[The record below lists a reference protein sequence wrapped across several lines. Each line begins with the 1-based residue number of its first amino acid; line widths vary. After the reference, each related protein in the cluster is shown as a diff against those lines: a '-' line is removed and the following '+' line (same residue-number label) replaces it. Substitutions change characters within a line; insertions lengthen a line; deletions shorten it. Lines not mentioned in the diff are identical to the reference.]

1 MLPFKVEGGGGG
13 GPHLPRAPPHF
24 LPGIQAGAG
33 AGMPL
38 HRQRGGGGGPG
49 GRHPGGGP
57 GGRLPPSQH
66 HIAMAQ
72 QQQQLTRALS
82 LGAQTHHGNIY
93 REGPA
98 GFPGLGFVPPP
109 PLPPPVQG
117 QKKQLSAKE
126 LTGAPLISYVP
137 RNRKIKKRVSDPN
150 TRIRHCSQPSYYLG
164 QNLYRNIQIQ
174 DVYHNPVYA
183 MQSSPI
189 FPSQASNLRRESVVS
204 TSCDTLSD
212 SYSISSDDLD
222 NFLPRIIRPRRRRK
236 KEKQEKKK
244 KERQS
249 VEEREET
256 ESCLG
261 SEKQWLPQGLLSA
274 ESSYDSRSESGSSLE
289 DAPVHRKLGPCLSMP
304 AYSSFSQAP
313 GYLPLPLGTLATAPS
328 HAATS
333 DYSSLNSNNSD
344 TPPTSSTDH
353 LCDSD
358 SSRSESDTA
367 QKIRRETGEISAPT
381 ISVDNVVNR
390 EAGELALM
398 DNVEKPLL
406 KLAKS
411 TSTSF
416 FRSPKMAS
424 KLVGGGGGGDERSK
438 KLLRKTNSW
447 HPPPN
452 QDDSRASF
460 SLFSPAGSIDLL
472 SGIRKNLSK
481 MDLNNDED

>member
-1 MLPFKVEGGGGG
+1 
-13 GPHLPRAPPHF
+13 
-24 LPGIQAGAG
+24 
-33 AGMPL
+33 
-38 HRQRGGGGGPG
+38 
-49 GRHPGGGP
+49 
-57 GGRLPPSQH
+57 
-66 HIAMAQ
+66 
-72 QQQQLTRALS
+72 
-82 LGAQTHHGNIY
+82 
-93 REGPA
+93 
-98 GFPGLGFVPPP
+98 
-109 PLPPPVQG
+109 
-117 QKKQLSAKE
+117 
-126 LTGAPLISYVP
+126 LTGAPLISYVT
-137 RNRKIKKRVSDPN
+137 RTRKIKKKSSSDSN
-150 TRIRHCSQPSYYLG
+150 ARTRHCSQPSYYLG
-164 QNLYRNIQIQ
+164 QNLYRNIHIQ
-174 DVYHNPVYA
+174 DVYHNPIYA
-183 MQSSPI
+183 MQSAAV
-189 FPSQASNLRRESVVS
+189 FPAQVSNLRKENAVS

-236 KEKQEKKK
+236 KEKQEKKN
-244 KERQS
+244 KERAS

-304 AYSSFSQAP
+304 TYSSLCQAP
-313 GYLPLPLGTLATAPS
+313 GYLPLPSLAP
-328 HAATS
+328 TS

-358 SSRSESDTA
+358 SSRSESDPV
-367 QKIRRETGEISAPT
+367 QKSRAEKSLDSRAETSLDSRAETSLNSRAEISF
-381 ISVDNVVNR
+381 
-390 EAGELALM
+390 

-424 KLVGGGGGGDERSK
+424 KVDGRDEKTK

-452 QDDSRASF
+452 QDESRATF

-481 MDLNNDED
+481 MDLNKTED